1 MNQNPK
7 VLVGSPL
14 FDGMRYCI
22 KEFLSTMKSL
32 TYNNYDILLVD
43 NSKTDDFFNELKKE
57 KGIKV
62 IKDNTQ
68 ETKNIRRLVSSR
80 NKILQYALENN
91 YDFVLMMDTDVISP
105 KNIIEEL
112 ISCKKE
118 IVSGL
123 YFNYFTSSG
132 KIKLLPVVWN
142 LITAEEFKE
151 IKKKINFGS
160 LVKSNRDLRRHL
172 IPEEYESNRL
182 LGVKYPS
189 AGCMLLT
196 KNVFEKIRY
205 GLLETPNNLSTTDDI
220 YFFDK
225 AHELG
230 FECFCYTKIKCNH
243 LTEGKYLKDKDGN
256 LIHPLYT

>member
-80 NKILQYALENN
+80 NKILQYAIDNV
-91 YDFVLMMDTDVISP
+91 YDYVLMMDSDVLP
-105 KNIIEEL
+105 PPNIISEL
-112 ISCKKE
+112 INCRKD

-123 YFNYFTSSG
+123 YFTSFLSSG
-132 KIKLLPVVWN
+132 KPKYLPVAWQF
-142 LITAEEFKE
+142 ITAEEFE
-151 IKKKINFGS
+151 EMKKTTIFPS
-160 LVKSNRDLRRHL
+160 IVKSHSDLRRHL

-230 FECFCYTKIKCNH
+230 FECFCYTKIKCEH